1 MGKKLDFSVNGVS
14 GSGYLSLPSTGS
26 GPAVIVIQ
34 EWWGLV
40 GHITD
45 VVDRF
50 ATAGR
55 VAEHLNK
62 APPAGLDPAT
72 SRLTVECS
80 TN

>member
-1 MGKKLDFSVNGVS
+1 MGKKLDFSVNGAS

-50 ATAGR
+50 ATAGF
-55 VAEHLNK
+55 VAF
-62 APPAGLDPAT
+62 APDLYHGQAASEPDTAKK
-72 SRLTVECS
+72 RLKK
-80 TN
+80 